1 LSGDA
6 KKPGAARHEKGERPQ
21 ALLVALCVVL
31 AFALGA
37 GTVVVAK
44 TIKGDSS
51 GDVIKGTKK
60 RDRIFGRGGD
70 DLIKGKK
77 GRDRLSGNAGDDTL
91 EGGKGKDKL
100 RGGPGKDILLGGPG
114 NDRMVGGGGANQ
126 LNMRDGVEQGSP
138 GNDVIDA
145 RNGVSDEIDCG
156 AGNDTV
162 YVDRAE
168 DGVYD
173 CETVIAP

>member
-1 LSGDA
+1 LRGEA
-6 KKPGAARHEKGERPQ
+6 KKENERPQ
-21 ALLVALCVVL
+21 ALLVAVCVLL

-44 TIKGDSS
+44 TIRGSSS

-77 GRDRLSGNAGDDTL
+77 ARDRLSGNAGDDTL
-91 EGGKGKDKL
+91 AGGKGKDKL
-100 RGGPGKDILLGGPG
+100 RGGPGKDILSGGPG
-114 NDRMVGGGGANQ
+114 NDRMAGGAGENQ
-126 LNMRDGVEQGSP
+126 LNMANGVEQGSP
-138 GNDVIDA
+138 GNDVINA
-145 RNGVSDEIDCG
+145 RNGVPDQIDCG

-168 DGVYD
+168 EGVYD
-173 CETVIAP
+173 CERVVTP